1 MRKITMTENLSLD
14 GIMEAP
20 EKWAFSY
27 QGDDIAEFNKA
38 GMLASDALLL
48 GRVTYE
54 EFAAYWPKQTND
66 ESGITDYLN
75 KTAKFVVS
83 STLKKTEWKNST
95 IVNGNLVEEITKL
108 KQQPGKDISVIGS
121 ATLVQSLMQADLI
134 DEYHLFVVPI
144 VLGKG
149 KRLFKDSNDR
159 TALKLVET
167 KAFSAGVVLLTY
179 QPSEKQSST

>member
-1 MRKITMTENLSLD
+1 MRKITVTENLSLD

-27 QGDDIAEFNKA
+27 QGDDITEFNKA

-66 ESGITDYLN
+66 KSGITDYLN

-83 STLKKTEWKNST
+83 STLKKTEWENST
-95 IVNGNLVEEITKL
+95 IINGNLVEEITKL

-134 DEYHLFVVPI
+134 DEYHLFIIPI

-149 KRLFKDSNDR
+149 KRLFKDNNDR
-159 TALKLVET
+159 KALKLIET

-179 QPSEKQSST
+179 QPSEKQSSS